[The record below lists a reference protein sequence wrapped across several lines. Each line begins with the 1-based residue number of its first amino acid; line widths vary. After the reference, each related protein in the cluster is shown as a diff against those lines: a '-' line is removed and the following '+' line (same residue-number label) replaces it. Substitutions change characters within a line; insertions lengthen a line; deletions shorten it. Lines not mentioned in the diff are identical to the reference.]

1 MLVARV
7 VPSVVAPV
15 AHRLELEASP
25 ESASVA
31 RGFTAGVLQHA
42 GWDDHVDT
50 ATLLVSELVTNA
62 LRHSEP
68 PCVLSIRFA
77 DAGVEISVEDGN
89 PSMPVLRP
97 RDELAED
104 GRGFVLI
111 DALAADWGVRAI
123 DHGKATWF
131 TLRASEDT

>member
-1 MLVARV
+1 MATVVERRV
-7 VPSVVAPV
+7 HLDP
-15 AHRLELEASP
+15 RP
-25 ESASVA
+25 ESARRARRVVA
-31 RGFTAGVLQHA
+31 SALVEAGRIDLVETAE
-42 GWDDHVDT
+42 
-50 ATLLVSELVTNA
+50 LLVSELVTNA

-77 DAGVEISVEDGN
+77 DAGVEISVEDGD

-123 DHGKATWF
+123 DHGKSTWF
-131 TLRASEDT
+131 TLRASEV